1 MPKGDRLTARQRKWA
16 FEYLTTDN
24 ASQAALNAGYAHR
37 QMGDK
42 NMTKGVVERF
52 LAELGDTAGAMEKT
66 SPDALFSQCMDMAI
80 NAENDG
86 TRARCLELAM
96 RAKGMF
102 VSSVEITDKTQ
113 DIEGM
118 LTVLEAEKPQ
128 LAAVLRQELGL
139 TQELKH

>member
-1 MPKGDRLTARQRKWA
+1 MD
-16 FEYLTTDN
+16 
-24 ASQAALNAGYAHR
+24 
-37 QMGDK
+37 
-42 NMTKGVVERF
+42 
-52 LAELGDTAGAMEKT
+52 KT
-66 SPDALFSQCMDMAI
+66 SPDALFAKCLEMAK
-80 NAENDG
+80 NADNDG

>member
-24 ASQAALNAGYAHR
+24 ASQAALNAGYGHR
-37 QMGDK
+37 
-42 NMTKGVVERF
+42 ERGPENISKRIHEKF
-52 LAELGDTAGAMEKT
+52 LEELGDTEGAMDKT
-66 SPDALFSQCMDMAI
+66 SPDALFAKCLDMAA

-86 TRARCLELAM
+86 TRARCIELAM

-128 LAAVLRQELGL
+128 LAAGS
-139 TQELKH
+139 